1 MKIYTTDPL
10 FAWNRLD
17 DSPELK
23 TIRDFLAL
31 LPDGPLLEALRAH
44 RGKGRNDVPVYRLW
58 FCVVLQR
65 LLRHPTMQLTLD
77 ELRRNH
83 DLRLLGGMD
92 HAGQVPKPWN
102 ISRFLAVLGQSP
114 FREMVEEIFAKL
126 VEALGQA
133 VPDLGVHTAG
143 DATHL
148 NARRR
153 GQYTGG
159 SPAPDGGRKEY
170 VDDEGT
176 VTKVVE
182 WFGYKLHILCDVR
195 HEVALSYRVT
205 PASEADN
212 QSVKMLV
219 EKAEAVLPEDRMQTF
234 AYDKACDDGDL
245 HRELNKKKIKP
256 IIHQRN
262 MWKDEQEK
270 TVDGAGIDNVVYDE
284 AGTVYC
290 YDMASDPPVRYH
302 MAYIGHEPARGT
314 LKYRCPAMHEGWTCP
329 CSGRCNKGKKY
340 GMTVRIKREIDLR
353 RFPPIPRAT
362 KKFER
367 LYKGRTAA
375 ERVIARTKLFWGM
388 DDGNIA
394 GGASFMATVGV
405 IMVVHAGLATLLAK
419 SPRREPGAR
428 LGQTKLSPIARALG

>member
-1 MKIYTTDPL
+1 MKLYITDPL

-23 TIRDFLAL
+23 TIRDFFAL
-31 LPDGPLLEALRAH
+31 LPDGKLLECLRTR
-44 RGKGRNDVPVYRLW
+44 RGRGRNDVPIERLW

-65 LLRHPTMQLTLD
+65 LLRHPTMELTLA
-77 ELRRNH
+77 ELRRNP
-83 DLRLLGGMD
+83 DLRLLGSMD
-92 HAGQVPKPWN
+92 HADQVPRRWN
-102 ISRFLAVLGQSP
+102 ISRFMAVLGQAP
-114 FREMVEEIFAKL
+114 YCEMVEQIFAEL
-126 VEALGQA
+126 IETLGKA

-159 SPAPDGGRKEY
+159 TPAPDGGRKEY
-170 VDDEGT
+170 LDDEGT

-195 HEVALSYRVT
+195 HEVTLSYRVT
-205 PASEADN
+205 PASASDN
-212 QSVKMLV
+212 ESVKTLV
-219 EKAEAVLPEDRMQTF
+219 EKAEAVLPEKRIQTLS
-234 AYDKACDDGDL
+234 YDKACDDGKV
-245 HRELNKKKIKP
+245 HRDLNKRKIKP

-262 MWKDEQEK
+262 LWKDEQEK
-270 TVDGAGIDNVVYDE
+270 VLQGAGIGNVAYDE

-290 YDMASDPPVRYH
+290 YNMASDPPVRYH
-302 MAYIGHEPARGT
+302 MAYIGHEPSRGT
-314 LKYRCPAMHEGWTCP
+314 LKYRCPAIHEGWKCP
-329 CSGRCNKGKKY
+329 CSARCNKDKKY
-340 GMTVRIKREIDLR
+340 GMTVRVKREIDLR
-353 RFPPIPRAT
+353 RFPPVPRAT

-375 ERVIARTKLFWGM
+375 ERVIARKKIFWGA

-394 GGASFMATVGV
+394 GGASFMATVGIV
-405 IMVVHAGLATLLAK
+405 MVVHAGLAILLAK
-419 SPRREPGAR
+419 SPRKDPRTR
-428 LGQTKLSPIARALG
+428 LGQTKLSPIARALE